1 MMIKVMVL
9 DDEMSAVRS
18 IRKTIKETLNDEDIN
33 VISFTS
39 ISECLSYSIRNR
51 DIDIACVDIA
61 LSNNELDGIA
71 VAKRLKIINYRTLI
85 IFISVHIDYFEQMVN
100 AEPFRFVIKG
110 NLKNQLPYALNAAVR
125 RIKKSREYF
134 NYEFERKRHRLAIDD
149 IVYFYS
155 GDHRYIY
162 VKLIDG
168 TTKKFIEKM
177 DVLEEQIK
185 TFSNKFIRANKSFI
199 INPEH
204 IDWENEKDIKIDD
217 ITISKTQFYHTIS

>member
-1 MMIKVMVL
+1 MIKVMVL
-9 DDEMSAVRS
+9 DDEMSAIRR
-18 IRKTIKETLNDEDIN
+18 IRKTIKETLKNEDIN

-39 ISECLSYSIRNR
+39 ISECMSYAIKNR
-51 DIDIACVDIA
+51 DIDIACIDIT
-61 LSNNELDGIA
+61 LNDMLDGIY

-85 IFISVHIDYFEQMVN
+85 IFISVRVDCFEQMVN

-110 NLKNQLPYALNAAVR
+110 NLSNQLPFAINAALR
-125 RIKKSREYF
+125 RINKCQEYF
-134 NYEFERKRHRLAIDD
+134 SYEFERQRHKLAIDD

-162 VKLIDG
+162 AKLIDG

-177 DVLEEQIK
+177 DALEKQIK

-199 INPEH
+199 VNPEH
-204 IDWENEKDIKIDD
+204 IDWENEKDIHIDD
-217 ITISKTQFYHTIS
+217 ITISKTQFYHIIF